1 MVPDSDMIGASP
13 VFWAVFLS
21 IVAIILIVDLGI
33 LHRRAHVVGMKESLL
48 LALGYASLAVL
59 FGIGVWVTAGVDAGA
74 KFFTAYIVE
83 QSLSFD
89 NVFVMSVIFVYF
101 GIPREHRH
109 RVLFWGILGAMVF
122 RAILIGT
129 GSAIL
134 HEFEW
139 LLLFFSAI
147 LIFTGVKLLLHDEE
161 ETLDIAN
168 NRLFRF
174 LARHIPMTHR
184 MHGPKFLVREEQPG
198 TGKMALVATPLLFAL
213 IVVEI
218 SDLIFA
224 VDSIPAVLAI
234 SRDPF
239 IVYTSNVFAILNL
252 RALYFVID
260 ALVARCCYLKPA
272 LSAVLIFIGGKIL
285 WDAFIGETEALVSLG
300 VTVVLI
306 GGAIAL
312 SFMFPRR
319 AATGDAVGTELSEPT
334 AALPRTPQ
342 AEAVPVTSD
351 PTKIR

>member
-1 MVPDSDMIGASP
+1 ME
-13 VFWAVFLS
+13 FLEILWLGKPGWMWLTFIA
-21 IVAIILIVDLGI
+21 IVLTLLVLDLGVF
-33 LHRRAHVVGMKESLL
+33 HREEREIGVRESLAMSAFYITL
-48 LALGYASLAVL
+48 GLAFGGWIWWQMGPTAGMNYVTGFVVEKSLAM
-59 FGIGVWVTAGVDAGA
+59 
-74 KFFTAYIVE
+74 
-83 QSLSFD
+83 D
-89 NVFVMSVIFVYF
+89 NVFVIAMIFAYF
-101 GIPREHRH
+101 GIPRLYQH
-109 RVLFWGILGAMVF
+109 RVLFWGILGAMFF

-129 GSAIL
+129 GSAVL

-184 MHGPKFLVREEQPG
+184 MHGAKFLVREEQPG
-198 TGKMALVATPLLFAL
+198 TGRMALVATPLLFAL

-285 WDAFIGETEALVSLG
+285 WDAFIGETEALVSLA
-300 VTVVLI
+300 VTVTLI

-312 SFMFPRR
+312 SFMFPKP
-319 AATGDAVGTELSEPT
+319 AASSETLGAEMIENTARPKAEPVPLAGDPNKL
-334 AALPRTPQ
+334 R
-342 AEAVPVTSD
+342 
-351 PTKIR
+351 

>member
-1 MVPDSDMIGASP
+1 MLSPADSVSVPP
-13 VFWAVFLS
+13 LFWVVFLS
-21 IVAIILIVDLGI
+21 LVALILIVDLGV
-33 LHRRAHVVGMKESLL
+33 LHRRAHVVGMRESLL
-48 LALGYASLAVL
+48 LASGYAGLAVL
-59 FGIGVWVTAGVDAGA
+59 FGIGVWLILGIDAGA

-89 NVFVMSVIFVYF
+89 NVFVMSVVFVYF

-129 GSAIL
+129 GAAVL

-139 LLLFFSAI
+139 LLVFFAAL

-161 ETLDIAN
+161 ESVDIAN
-168 NRLFRF
+168 NRAFRW
-174 LARHIPMTHR
+174 LSRRLPMTPR
-184 MHGPKFLVREEQPG
+184 IHGPRFLVREPRADGRG
-198 TGKMALVATPLLFAL
+198 TMLMATPLLFAL
-213 IVVEI
+213 IVIEV

-234 SRDPF
+234 SHDPF

-260 ALVARCCYLKPA
+260 ALVARCSYLKPA

-285 WDAFIGETEALVSLG
+285 WDMFIGETEALVSLG
-300 VTVVLI
+300 VTVFLI
-306 GGAIAL
+306 GGAIIL
-312 SFMFPRR
+312 SFVFPKE
-319 AATGDAVGTELSEPT
+319 ATCTEEIGERMRTRDGTSYGHRDPIELDPDT
-334 AALPRTPQ
+334 QHPR
-342 AEAVPVTSD
+342 
-351 PTKIR
+351 

>member
-1 MVPDSDMIGASP
+1 MISNSDTIAASP
-13 VFWAVFLS
+13 TFWAIFFTL
-21 IVAIILIVDLGI
+21 VAIVLIIDLGI
-33 LHRRAHVVGMKESLL
+33 LHRRAHVVGMKESLY
-48 LALGYASLAVL
+48 LASFYAGLAVL
-59 FGIGVWVTAGVDAGA
+59 FGIGVWAMAGVDAGA

-129 GSAIL
+129 GAAML

-147 LIFTGVKLLLHDEE
+147 LIFTGVKLMLHDEE
-161 ETLDIAN
+161 DTIDIAN
-168 NRLFRF
+168 NRIFRF
-174 LARHIPMTHR
+174 LARHIPMTPR
-184 MHGPKFLVREEQPG
+184 IHGPRFLVREEQPG
-198 TGKMALVATPLLFAL
+198 TGRMALVATPLLFAL

-234 SRDPF
+234 SHDPF

-285 WDAFIGETEALVSLG
+285 WDAFIGETEALVSLA
-300 VTVVLI
+300 VTVGLI

-312 SFMFPRR
+312 SFIYPKQP
-319 AATGDAVGTELSEPT
+319 APQSDTEIEP
-334 AALPRTPQ
+334 LPVANDR
-342 AEAVPVTSD
+342 SD
-351 PTKIR
+351 FR

>member
-1 MVPDSDMIGASP
+1 MIADTDTIVASP
-13 VFWAVFLS
+13 VFWTVFFS
-21 IVAIILIVDLGI
+21 IVAVVLIIDLGV
-33 LHRRAHVVGMKESLL
+33 LHRRAHVVGMRESLL
-48 LALGYASLAVL
+48 LASGYAGLAVI
-59 FGIGVWVTAGVDAGA
+59 FGIGVWLTAGVDAGA

-109 RVLFWGILGAMVF
+109 RVLFWGILGAMFF
-122 RAILIGT
+122 RAVLIGT
-129 GSAIL
+129 GSAVL

-184 MHGPKFLVREEQPG
+184 MHGAKFLVREEQPG
-198 TGKMALVATPLLFAL
+198 TGRMGLVATPLLFAL

-285 WDAFIGETEALVSLG
+285 WDAFIGETEALVSLA
-300 VTVVLI
+300 VTVTLI

-312 SFMFPRR
+312 SFMFPKP
-319 AATGDAVGTELSEPT
+319 AASSETLGAEMIENTARPKAEPVPLAGDPNKL
-334 AALPRTPQ
+334 R
-342 AEAVPVTSD
+342 
-351 PTKIR
+351 

>member
-1 MVPDSDMIGASP
+1 MIPESDTIGASP
-13 VFWAVFLS
+13 LFWTVFLS
-21 IVAIILIVDLGI
+21 LVAIILIVDLGV

-48 LALGYASLAVL
+48 LASGYAGLAVL
-59 FGIGVWVTAGVDAGA
+59 FGIGVWLTAGVDAGA

-129 GSAIL
+129 GAAVL
-134 HEFEW
+134 HKFEW
-139 LLLFFSAI
+139 VLLFFSAL
-147 LIFTGVKLLLHDEE
+147 LIFTGIKLLLHDQE
-161 ETLDIAN
+161 ETIDIAN

-184 MHGPKFLVREEQPG
+184 MHGARFLVREEQPG
-198 TGKMALVATPLLFAL
+198 TGRMALVATPLLFAL

-285 WDAFIGETEALVSLG
+285 WDAFIGETEALMSLG
-300 VTVVLI
+300 VTVFLI
-306 GGAIAL
+306 GGAIVL
-312 SFMFPRR
+312 SFLFPKPATTSDEAGADLAETAGPLPRR
-319 AATGDAVGTELSEPT
+319 PNAET
-334 AALPRTPQ
+334 AH
-342 AEAVPVTSD
+342 VTHD
-351 PTKIR
+351 PGKLG